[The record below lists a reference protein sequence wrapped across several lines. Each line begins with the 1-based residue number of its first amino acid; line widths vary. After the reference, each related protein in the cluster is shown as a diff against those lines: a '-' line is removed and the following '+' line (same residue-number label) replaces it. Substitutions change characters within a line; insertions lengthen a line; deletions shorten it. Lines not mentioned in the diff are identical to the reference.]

1 MYRRI
6 ARLGP
11 PLCVAMVLAA
21 ACAAPGTRPGTQA
34 PPRPLPPTVVP
45 TSSTAPP
52 ETTATCSAA
61 GVLIRVGGTDAAMGL
76 RVVTIELVNCGT
88 QPYTVNGYPAIRVLG
103 DHREPLDVATD
114 QGTTSIPGAAAL
126 NAGPRP
132 VTLGPG
138 QTAVATVAWRNLVT
152 DATVVA
158 TTGTYLEVARAA
170 GEPPQILAP
179 DGPIDVG
186 NTGRIGV
193 TAWVAR

>member
-1 MYRRI
+1 
-6 ARLGP
+6 
-11 PLCVAMVLAA
+11 
-21 ACAAPGTRPGTQA
+21 
-34 PPRPLPPTVVP
+34 VVP